1 MALAVTDAAL
11 EGLGGMEI
19 IDVSVPVRPGMV
31 TYPGDPTVSLER
43 VVSIADG
50 GVCNLSKLDFGV
62 HSGTHVDAP
71 VHFID
76 GAPAAE
82 ALPLD
87 VLIGPARVVD
97 ATGADRLDA
106 DTLEKL
112 ELGERVLLKTRNSE
126 LWARDSFA
134 EDHLALTESGA
145 KALIDAGVRL
155 VGIDYLTLGDE
166 DAHHALLGAG
176 VIAIEGLDLRD
187 VDPGNYE
194 LICAPLKLVGSDGA
208 PARVLLRR

>member
-1 MALAVTDAAL
+1 V
-11 EGLGGMEI
+11 EI

-43 VVSIADG
+43 AASIANGD
-50 GVCNLSKLDFGV
+50 VVNLSRLDFGV

-82 ALPLD
+82 TLPLD
-87 VLIGPARVVD
+87 VMVGPARVLD
-97 ATGADRLDA
+97 LTAADRLDA
-106 DTLEKL
+106 SAFDGV
-112 ELGERVLLKTRNSE
+112 ELAQRVLLKTRNSA
-126 LWARDSFA
+126 LWASDSFA
-134 EDHLALTESGA
+134 DDFLALTEDGA
-145 KALIDAGVRL
+145 RALIDGGVRL
-155 VGIDYLTLGDE
+155 VGIDYLSIGDE
-166 DAHHALLGAG
+166 GAHHALLGAG
-176 VIAIEGLDLRD
+176 VVPIEGLDLRD
-187 VDPGNYE
+187 VDPGEYE

>member
-1 MALAVTDAAL
+1 
-11 EGLGGMEI
+11 MEI
-19 IDVSVPVRPGMV
+19 IDLSVPVRPGMV
-31 TYPGDPTVSLER
+31 TYPGDPTVTLER
-43 VVSIADG
+43 VVSIAEG
-50 GVCNLSKLDFGV
+50 GVCNLSRLDFGV

-87 VLIGPARVVD
+87 VLIGPARVLD
-97 ATGADRLDA
+97 LTAAERLDA
-106 DTLEKL
+106 AAFDAV
-112 ELGERVLLKTRNSE
+112 ELAPRVLLKTRNSE

-134 EDHLALTESGA
+134 EDFLALTEDGA
-145 KALIDAGVRL
+145 RALIDGGVRL
-155 VGIDYLTLGDE
+155 VGIDYLSIGDE
-166 DAHHALLGAG
+166 AAHQALLAAG
-176 VIAIEGLDLRD
+176 VVAVESLDLRE
-187 VDPGNYE
+187 VEPGEYE